1 MVTLSN
7 TFTLNSWRAKGIG
20 VLRII
25 FGLVW
30 LVDAWFK
37 WQPGFIN
44 QFSDYLTGALE
55 GQPAA
60 VQAWIN
66 FWINIVNVDP
76 HVFAHVVAISETAIA
91 LGLIFGAF
99 SNLTN
104 IGGALL
110 ALVIWS
116 SAEGFGGPYVPGS
129 ADIGSAVI
137 YVLVFAGLF
146 LANAGV
152 VWGLDA
158 WLTPALGRLGFL
170 GSGSLPKSALGT
182 SGTLGAPARAKV

>member
-1 MVTLSN
+1 
-7 TFTLNSWRAKGIG
+7 
-20 VLRII
+20 
-25 FGLVW
+25 
-30 LVDAWFK
+30 
-37 WQPGFIN
+37 
-44 QFSDYLTGALE
+44 
-55 GQPAA
+55 
-60 VQAWIN
+60 
-66 FWINIVNVDP
+66 VDP
-76 HVFAHVVAISETAIA
+76 HVFAHVVAISEAAIA

-152 VWGLDA
+152 VLGLDA

-170 GSGSLPKSALGT
+170 GSESLPKSALGT

>member
-1 MVTLSN
+1 MIGLSN
-7 TFTLNSWRAKGIG
+7 TNTFAPWRAKGIAA
-20 VLRII
+20 LRIL

-30 LVDAWFK
+30 MVDAWFK
-37 WQPGFIN
+37 WQPSFIN
-44 QFSDYLTGALE
+44 QFADYLTGALE

-110 ALVIWS
+110 TLVIWS
-116 SAEGFGGPYVPGS
+116 TAEGFGGPYVAGS

-137 YVLVFAGLF
+137 YALLFAGLF
-146 LANAGV
+146 LANAGL

-158 WLTPALGRLGFL
+158 WLTPELGRLGFL
-170 GSGSLPKSALGT
+170 ASGSLPRSASGT
-182 SGTLGAPARAKV
+182 SARLGAPARGKI